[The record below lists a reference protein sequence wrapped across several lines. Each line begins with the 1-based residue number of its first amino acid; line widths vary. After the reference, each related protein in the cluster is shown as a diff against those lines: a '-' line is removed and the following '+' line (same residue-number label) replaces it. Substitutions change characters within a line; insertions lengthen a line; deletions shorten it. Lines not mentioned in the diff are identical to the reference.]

1 MVTQDFQTKLV
12 ELQSSMLNFAF
23 KLTSDRDRAYDLLQD
38 TTLRALDSE
47 DYYRKDTNF
56 KAWVM
61 RIMHNL
67 FINNVRRQSYSVSV
81 SENAGD
87 MYDTNISSGADE
99 TPDCIYSVHEINE
112 AINEFSDDFR
122 IPFSLF
128 VSGYKYS
135 EISEKL
141 SLPVGTVKSRIYT
154 ARKRLQTRFAGYC

>member
-1 MVTQDFQTKLV
+1 MATFEFQNKLV
-12 ELQSSMLNFAF
+12 ELQSSLLNFAF

-38 TTLRALDSE
+38 TTLKALDYES
-47 DYYRKDTNF
+47 YYKKDTNF

-67 FINNVRRQSYSVSV
+67 FINDYRHLSYTTHMTEPTGDIYDINISHDTDETPECSYSVK
-81 SENAGD
+81 
-87 MYDTNISSGADE
+87 
-99 TPDCIYSVHEINE
+99 EINA

-122 IPFSLF
+122 IPFSLY

-141 SLPVGTVKSRIYT
+141 SLPVGTVKSRIFS